1 MSRITTHP
9 YDRHDM
15 PYVSR
20 NERGAITGVF
30 NKPTP
35 IAQERLDIDDTELRR
50 YLEGD
55 EPTEAHGAL
64 AASDREMARIVED
77 LIDVLIAKN
86 LINFTDFP
94 AEAQKKMLR
103 RHSLRRG
110 LSPLK
115 DLVGDEDDNLSL

>member
-1 MSRITTHP
+1 
-9 YDRHDM
+9 M

-20 NERGAITGVF
+20 NEQGAITGVF

-35 IAQERLDIDDTELRR
+35 IAQEQLDLDDTELRR
-50 YLEGD
+50 YLEGG
-55 EPTEAHGAL
+55 ESTQAHGEL

-94 AEAQKKMLR
+94 VEAQKKMLR

-115 DLVGDEDDNLSL
+115 DLVGDEDDNLSV